1 MREIIRITIGLT
13 VSCLIA
19 AFVMG
24 AVFTVT
30 EKAKRRNELMDLQR
44 SMLGLLGY
52 SKSNPA
58 PSDLKLHTVYRY
70 IIEDGQSRY
79 LGYMIPVLDGGKELY
94 QLIVVDPDGKLVER
108 VKLNLNPE
116 QANEKT
122 ERAKAMSEVVN
133 PPKGFYYADSFIVAT
148 RGKRK
153 LAFLLPGEFPGFK
166 TFIKVMLA
174 LSPKFEITGLEILE
188 QEEDPGLGGEIVQD
202 YFKNQFIGKSF
213 EKLKHLK
220 VIKKPLPEEYRKF
233 LERNKYKGYF
243 TPEQIKKIEEKYKDA
258 DIYALTGATI
268 SSKAVTS
275 GIKNLVR
282 KFAYREKMLEALLA
296 QQHVAAAF
304 LR

>member
-1 MREIIRITIGLT
+1 MKEILRITIGLT
-13 VSCLIA
+13 ISCLIA

-30 EKAKRRNELMDLQR
+30 DKAKRRNEVMDLQNT
-44 SMLGLLGY
+44 MLGLLGY

-58 PSDLKLHTVYRY
+58 PPDLKLHAIYRY

-79 LGYMIPVLDGGKELY
+79 LGYMIPVLEEGQESY
-94 QLIVVDPDGKLVER
+94 QLIIVDPDGKLIER
-108 VKLNLNPE
+108 AKLNLNPD

-122 ERAKAMSEVVN
+122 ERAKAMAEVVK
-133 PPKGFYYADSFIVAT
+133 PPRIFYYADSFIVAT
-148 RGKRK
+148 RAKRR

-174 LSPKFEITGLEILE
+174 LSPNFEIKGLEILE
-188 QEEDPGLGGEIVQD
+188 EEEDPGLGGEIVQD

-233 LERNKYKGYF
+233 LERKKYEGYF
-243 TPEQIKKIEEKYKDA
+243 TPEQIKKIEKKYKDA

-275 GIKNLVR
+275 GIKNLVK

-304 LR
+304 

>member
-1 MREIIRITIGLT
+1 MKEIIRITIGLT
-13 VSCLIA
+13 ISCLIA

-30 EKAKRRNELMDLQR
+30 NKAKKRNEFMDLQNT
-44 SMLGLLGY
+44 MLRLLGY

-58 PSDLKLHTVYRY
+58 PPDLKLHAVYRY

-79 LGYMIPVLDGGKELY
+79 LGYMIPVIEEGKESY
-94 QLIVVDPDGKLVER
+94 QLIIVDPDGKLIKQA
-108 VKLNLNPE
+108 KLNLDPE
-116 QANEKT
+116 HANEIT
-122 ERAKAMSEVVN
+122 ERAKAMKEVVK
-133 PPKGFYYADSFIVAT
+133 PPKKFYYADSFIVAT
-148 RGKRK
+148 RGKRRI
-153 LAFLLPGEFPGFK
+153 AYLLPGEFPGFK

-174 LSPKFEITGLEILE
+174 LSPDFEIKGLEILE

-220 VIKKPLPEEYRKF
+220 VIKKPLPEEYRKY
-233 LERNKYKGYF
+233 LERKKYKSLL
-243 TPEQIKKIEEKYKDA
+243 TKEQIRQIQQKYKDA

-275 GIKNLVR
+275 GIKNMVK
-282 KFAYREKMLEALLA
+282 KFAYREKMLERILA
-296 QQHVAAAF
+296 QQHIPAAF
-304 LR
+304 